1 VRVVLVFVLLCV
13 AGGRLA
19 AQPAA
24 AQAEALFRQGKD
36 LMAAGKIAEACG
48 AFEASQKAG
57 PATSTLLNLANC
69 REKNGE
75 LATAWA
81 LFLEVER
88 ETRAATDKL
97 GKEFHRTASER
108 ASKLEPRL
116 SYLTIGVAER
126 SRLKG
131 LEVTRDGTAVDS
143 LSWSRRLPL
152 DGGKH
157 VIEARAPGHKPWT
170 ITIDMATHDDDRQVE
185 VPPLEV
191 STDEPGGGGEPHRGE
206 RPSRVAAWT
215 VSVAAL
221 MLGGGALGFE
231 LWARSTYDKALKA
244 GDPGTQDA
252 YYADANTKRYV
263 ADGLAVGALGCTAVA
278 VILFVRSGSSSSS
291 STASVQPSASRDSF
305 GLALVGSW

>member
-1 VRVVLVFVLLCV
+1 LLVRIVLSFVLLCLAV
-13 AGGRLA
+13 GRLA

-36 LMAAGKIAEACG
+36 LMAAGKIGEACG

-57 PATSTLLNLANC
+57 PAASTLLNLANC

-88 ETRAATDKL
+88 QTRDANDKIA
-97 GKEFHRTASER
+97 KEFHKTSGER
-108 ASKLEPRL
+108 AANLEHRL
-116 SYLTIGVAER
+116 SYLTIGVSDR

-131 LEVTRDGTAVDS
+131 LELVRDGTAVES
-143 LSWSRRLPL
+143 LSWNRRLPI

-185 VPPLEV
+185 VPPLEA
-191 STDEPGGGGEPHRGE
+191 STEDIGGGEEPRRE

-252 YYADANTKRYV
+252 YYSDANTKRYV
-263 ADGLAVGALGCTAVA
+263 ADGLAVGAIACTAVA
-278 VILFVRSGSSSSS
+278 VILFVRGGGNDHRS
-291 STASVQPSASRDSF
+291 ASVRPSASRDSV
-305 GLALVGSW
+305 GLVLGGSW